1 MRVLIRVNGYLE
13 GPHIPSGLFNDV
25 LKMHLI

>member
-1 MRVLIRVNGYLE
+1 MRVLIRVNGLE